1 MALPA
6 HFWLANE
13 YNVRGGVENAF
24 MSTTLEPGVAMGYAA
39 GDGGFSVQMSA
50 WAIISSPPPA
60 AAGMMT
66 IQGVGL
72 ESSRTSFP
80 LVSTSLM
87 EDMLGASVLKM
98 KRRRAPAGGKSLEV
112 GRGRGPLSD

>member
-39 GDGGFSVQMSA
+39 GDGSKIGIVIEVQQGMVNRGA
-50 WAIISSPPPA
+50 DISWLSQCDPTICLLSLARPVPSLSPS
-60 AAGMMT
+60 
-66 IQGVGL
+66 L
-72 ESSRTSFP
+72 CFLCHHP
-80 LVSTSLM
+80 LQT
-87 EDMLGASVLKM
+87 G
-98 KRRRAPAGGKSLEV
+98 
-112 GRGRGPLSD
+112 